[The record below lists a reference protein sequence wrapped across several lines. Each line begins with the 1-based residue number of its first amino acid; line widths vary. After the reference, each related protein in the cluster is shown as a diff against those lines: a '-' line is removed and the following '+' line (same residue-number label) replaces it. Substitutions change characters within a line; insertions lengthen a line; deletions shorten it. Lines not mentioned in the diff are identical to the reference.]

1 MSFDPSQLN
10 GIHAATVCPLT
21 DSFQVDTDAL
31 IAHVTRVMAHPGVR
45 GLLINGHAGENA
57 QLSRAQKREVVETVR
72 AVLPDAFLT
81 CGIYSESA
89 LAACN
94 HASDVAEAG
103 GDAVLVFPPNGWA
116 LGQLP
121 ATVIDHHRR
130 IANTTN
136 LPIVLYQAPV
146 MAGHMAYPV
155 ETLLAL
161 CGLPNVAAIKEG
173 SWEVARYDTNRRAVK
188 AQFPDIAVLASGDEH
203 LMTGYLIGTEGSQVS
218 LAAVL
223 PELTCALW
231 DAAEAQDWATAR
243 TLHDRLTP
251 LVSALY
257 SPPPGMSPTACLKTC
272 LMLLGHLKNDWVA
285 PPTQTPT
292 LEYRAKLQ
300 AALDIALAP

>member
-1 MSFDPSQLN
+1 MSFDPSHLN

-31 IAHVTRVMAHPGVR
+31 IAHVTRVMACPGVR

-57 QLSRAQKREVVETVR
+57 QLSRAQKRQIVETVR
-72 AVLPDAFLT
+72 AALPDVFLT

-121 ATVIDHHRR
+121 ATVIDHHSR

-136 LPIVLYQAPV
+136 LPIMLYQAPV
-146 MAGHMAYPV
+146 MAGSMAYPV

-161 CGLPNVAAIKEG
+161 CALPNVAAIKEG

-188 AQFPDIAVLASGDEH
+188 AHFPDIAVLASGDEH
-203 LMTGYLIGTEGSQVS
+203 LMTGYRIGPQRAPCT
-218 LAAVL
+218 
-223 PELTCALW
+223 
-231 DAAEAQDWATAR
+231 TA
-243 TLHDRLTP
+243 
-251 LVSALY
+251 
-257 SPPPGMSPTACLKTC
+257 
-272 LMLLGHLKNDWVA
+272 
-285 PPTQTPT
+285 
-292 LEYRAKLQ
+292 
-300 AALDIALAP
+300 